1 MSYITEYIDLKDGN
15 FWVAVCAFIMF
26 PTVDDEKKIP

>member
-15 FWVAVCAFIMF
+15 FWVAVCDFMF